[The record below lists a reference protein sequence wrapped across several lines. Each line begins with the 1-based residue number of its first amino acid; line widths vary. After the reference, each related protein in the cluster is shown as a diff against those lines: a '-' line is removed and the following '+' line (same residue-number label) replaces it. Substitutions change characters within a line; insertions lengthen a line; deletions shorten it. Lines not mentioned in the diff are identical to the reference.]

1 MADILGGYLVAKAL
15 KRQGVKCIFML
26 CGGHITPIYMGCH
39 EEGIRLID
47 VRHEQTAGYAADAW
61 ARVTKKPGV
70 AMVTA
75 GPGVTNAVTA
85 IANAHRA
92 EVPVVVI
99 GGRSP
104 RKEFEKGSLQEMDH
118 TEVLR
123 PITKWARCIPAVDR
137 IPDYVDIA
145 FRKAAA
151 GRPGPVFLEIPVD
164 LLLEVVSESNIVWP
178 DQAGNR
184 AEARPW
190 GDPALV
196 REAAG
201 ILAEAKKPVVMGGSP
216 LWWAGAAPMLRKFA
230 EKTRFPIF
238 LNAMGRGALPPNHPY
253 LFSYARRHA
262 LTETD
267 AVVTLGVPLDFR
279 MRYGRAISPKAKW
292 IQAEIDSGPI
302 GHNRAPEVGIVGDM
316 AAVLEQLLD
325 EIGEPRDELP
335 WITEL
340 RDVEKERSG
349 PIVEKCARA
358 GVPINHYRLIK
369 EFNEMV
375 DKETIVIGDG
385 GDIVVLA
392 GRIIKVHEHGHWMDP
407 GPMGVL
413 GVGLPFA
420 MAAKA
425 ARPEKKVLVLNGDGA
440 FGITAMDFDTLVRFN
455 LPVVLVIGN
464 DAGWGQ
470 MRAPQIMLFG
480 DDKSVGTD
488 LSVVTR
494 YDKMAEAMG
503 GHGERVTEPRQIRP
517 AIQRALDSG
526 KPAVVDVVLDPRGL
540 ADEANTRE
548 LAI

>member
-15 KRQGVKCIFML
+15 KRQGVECAFML

-92 EVPVVVI
+92 ESPMVVI

-118 TEVLR
+118 TEILR

-164 LLLEVVSESNIVWP
+164 ILLEVVSESDIVWP
-178 DQAGNR
+178 AKAG

-190 GDPALV
+190 GDPAMV
-196 REAAG
+196 REAAR
-201 ILAEAKKPVVMGGSP
+201 ILGQAKKPVIMGGSP
-216 LWWAGAAPMLRKFA
+216 LWWAGAAPLLGQFA
-230 EKTRFPIF
+230 EATRFPIF
-238 LNAMGRGALPPNHPY
+238 LNALGRGALPPHHPY
-253 LFSYARRHA
+253 FFSYARRHA
-262 LTETD
+262 LTEAD
-267 AVVTLGVPLDFR
+267 AVLTLGVPLDFR
-279 MRYGRAISPKAKW
+279 MRYGKAISPKAQW
-292 IQAEIDSGPI
+292 IQVEVDAALI
-302 GHNRAPEVGIVGDM
+302 GHNRAPEVGIVGDLG
-316 AAVLEQLLD
+316 AVLEQLLD
-325 EIGEPRDELP
+325 EVGGPWDELP
-335 WITEL
+335 WIKEL
-340 RDVEKERSG
+340 RDEEEELAG
-349 PIVEKCARA
+349 PVQEKCARN
-358 GVPINHYRLIK
+358 GIPINHYRLIK
-369 EFNEMV
+369 EFDEMV
-375 DKETIVIGDG
+375 DEETIVIGDG

-425 ARPEKKVLVLNGDGA
+425 ARPEKKILVLNGDGA
-440 FGITAMDFDTLVRFN
+440 FGFTAMDFDTLVRFN

-470 MRAPQIMLFG
+470 MRTPQLMLFG
-480 DDKSVGTD
+480 DEKSVGTD

-494 YDKMAEAMG
+494 YDRMAEAMG
-503 GHGERVTEPRQIRP
+503 GHGERVTEPDQIKP
-517 AIQRALDSG
+517 AIRRALDSG

-540 ADEANTRE
+540 ADEASTRE